1 MKNDSLEEKILEILT
16 VDARISNREVGRLLN
31 VSDVTIGKRLKAMQR
46 SGAIRITA
54 LVNPQALGLNCA
66 AFVRLKTAPEM
77 ARKIAMSAA
86 ALKEVPFVSLTGGP
100 HNVVTLAVVEDR
112 QALADLVH
120 QHFRRW
126 KGIYSLE
133 THELISSPKHRL
145 DVVRIVD
152 QDQKR
157 PAA

>member
-1 MKNDSLEEKILEILT
+1 MKSDNLEEKILEILT

-46 SGAIRITA
+46 AGAIRVTA
-54 LVNPQALGLNCA
+54 LVNPSTMGLNCA
-66 AFVRLKTAPEM
+66 AFVRLKTAPDM

-86 ALKEVPFVSLTGGP
+86 ALKEVPFVALTGGP
-100 HNVVTLAVVEDR
+100 HNVVTLALVEDR

-120 QHFRRW
+120 RHFRRW

-133 THELISSPKHRL
+133 THELVYSPKQRL

-152 QDQKR
+152 NEHIK
-157 PAA
+157 